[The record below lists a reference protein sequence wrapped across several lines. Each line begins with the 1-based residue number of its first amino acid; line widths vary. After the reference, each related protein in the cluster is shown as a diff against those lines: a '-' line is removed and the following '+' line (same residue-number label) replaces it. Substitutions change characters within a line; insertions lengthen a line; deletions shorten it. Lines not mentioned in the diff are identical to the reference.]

1 MEEATAFG
9 VGFGGIEAIFIG
21 IPSLIQL
28 TLFIVNP
35 SIIESLPPPQGEVF
49 ESSLNSSTWIAAIP
63 MIEKTFTLFTHVFAT
78 ILIYLSAKQHRP
90 RLLFSSILYKSMLD
104 AFVSY
109 IQTMINIQKPI
120 TFLEAEA
127 WIITMGLI
135 GLLGV
140 VRFRK
145 TYQDTR

>member
-1 MEEATAFG
+1 
-9 VGFGGIEAIFIG
+9 
-21 IPSLIQL
+21 
-28 TLFIVNP
+28 
-35 SIIESLPPPQGEVF
+35 
-49 ESSLNSSTWIAAIP
+49 
-63 MIEKTFTLFTHVFAT
+63 
-78 ILIYLSAKQHRP
+78 
-90 RLLFSSILYKSMLD
+90 MLD